1 MISLSKA
8 RNYKKILWI
17 ALFTYLILFVVISLF
32 SNGIGGKRFIL
43 NTTDSLPGYLY
54 LLDENSKDLKKGN
67 VVAVIV
73 PQNPFSKNQNFLKQ
87 VWGVPNDNVSF
98 DKLGNFFINGE
109 LKGIA
114 KKVTTGTQQPLIH
127 SEPGVIKA
135 NHYFLGTPHK
145 DSFDSRYIYIG
156 NIHEKNII
164 GNASLIF

>member
-32 SNGIGGKRFIL
+32 GNGIGGKRFIL

-67 VVAVIV
+67 VVAAVV
-73 PQNPFSKNQNFLKQ
+73 PENIFKSNRNFLKQ
-87 VWGVPNDNVSF
+87 IWGMPGDKVTF
-98 DKLGNFFINGE
+98 DASGDFSINGSV
-109 LKGIA
+109 KGTA
-114 KKVTTGTQQPLIH
+114 KKFSSGSYTPLTHAKSGII
-127 SEPGVIKA
+127 EDD
-135 NHYFLGTPHK
+135 HYFLATPHK
-145 DSFDSRYIYIG
+145 DSYDSRYIYIG

>member
-1 MISLSKA
+1 MAMLKKHRSS
-8 RNYKKILWI
+8 KKILAMSGVI
-17 ALFTYLILFVVISLF
+17 YLILFVLVLVF
-32 SNGIGGKRFIL
+32 SKGIGGKRLVI
-43 NTTDSLPGYLY
+43 NTTPSLPGHLY
-54 LLDENSKDLKKGN
+54 LLDENRKTLVKGN

-73 PQNPFSKNQNFLKQ
+73 PQNPFSKNRNFLKQ

-98 DKLGNFFINGE
+98 DKLGNFFIDGE

-114 KKVTTGTQQPLIH
+114 KKAIEDTQQPLIH
-127 SEPGVIKA
+127 SEPGIIKA

-164 GNASLIF
+164 GDASLIF